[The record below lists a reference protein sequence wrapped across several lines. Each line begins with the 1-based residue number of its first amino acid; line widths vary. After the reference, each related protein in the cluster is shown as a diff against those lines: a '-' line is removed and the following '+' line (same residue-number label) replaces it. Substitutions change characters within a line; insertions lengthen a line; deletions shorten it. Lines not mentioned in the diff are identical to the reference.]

1 MLDGMAKRRRRST
14 VDIPPFS
21 ASSAAA
27 TWFAEYGSGEPV
39 VALHP
44 GGIDARSMDA
54 TVLPLAEQLRV
65 FTPERRGHGRTPD
78 VAGPISY
85 ELMAQDMIAFIESQ
99 VGEPVHLLGCSDG
112 SVVALNVA
120 LLRPDLVRRL
130 VLVAGVFHREGWTRN
145 PEVSDDGGLND
156 GGDADSGA
164 AAEEPLPEFFRAAY
178 AELSPDGGDHF
189 DVVMAK
195 LNQMHATE
203 PRFTTADLAQIRART
218 LVMIGDD
225 DEVSLEH
232 AIAMYRALPTAE
244 LAVVPGT
251 SHGLLVEKPDLC
263 NRLILEFLTLDAPPT
278 FAPIRRASATAGE
291 KP

>member
-1 MLDGMAKRRRRST
+1 M
-14 VDIPPFS
+14 DIPPFS

-130 VLVAGVFHREGWTRN
+130 VLVAGVFHREGWTRDSV
-145 PEVSDDGGLND
+145 VSDDGG
-156 GGDADSGA
+156 DADTGA
-164 AAEEPLPEFFRAAY
+164 AAEEPLPEFFREAY

-189 DVVMAK
+189 GVVIAK
-195 LNQMHATE
+195 LDQMHATE

-232 AIAMYRALPTAE
+232 AIAMYRGLPTAE

-251 SHGLLVEKPDLC
+251 SHGLLVEKPELC
-263 NRLILEFLTLDAPPT
+263 NRLIFEFLTQDAPPT
-278 FAPIRRASATAGE
+278 FAPIRRARAAAGE

>member
-1 MLDGMAKRRRRST
+1 MAT
-14 VDIPPFS
+14 PPFAAPDS
-21 ASSAAA
+21 AA
-27 TWFAEYGSGEPV
+27 TWFAAYGSGEAV

-44 GGIDARSMDA
+44 GGIDARSLDA

-65 FTPERRGHGRTPD
+65 YTLERRGHGRTPD

-112 SVVALNVA
+112 SVVALTLA

-145 PEVSDDGGLND
+145 PEVSDDGGGTDD
-156 GGDADSGA
+156 GPATDSGA
-164 AAEEPLPEFFRAAY
+164 ATDDPLPEFFREAY

-195 LNQMHATE
+195 LDQMHATE
-203 PRFTTADLAQIRART
+203 PQFTTADLAGIKART

-232 AIAMYRALPTAE
+232 AIAMYRGLPTAE

-263 NRLILEFLTLDAPPT
+263 NRLILAFLTQDAPPT
-278 FAPIRRASATAGE
+278 FAPIRRARAAAGG